1 MLELVPVKGLN
12 SDVVTGTATRG
23 EGPGVKP
30 FVRLEIA
37 DGIELAIALP
47 ADGMRL
53 VAPCAACAAETVSAS
68 VNPGSLYIG
77 KSLEDVSSV
86 CGVWMS

>member
-1 MLELVPVKGLN
+1 MLELVPVNGLN
-12 SDVVTGTATRG
+12 SDDVTGTATRG

-47 ADGMRL
+47 ADGIRL
-53 VAPCAACAAETVSAS
+53 VAPCAACAAETLSAS
-68 VNPGSLYIG
+68 VKPGSLYIG
-77 KSLEDVSSV
+77 KSLTLVSNV
-86 CGVWMS
+86 CGV